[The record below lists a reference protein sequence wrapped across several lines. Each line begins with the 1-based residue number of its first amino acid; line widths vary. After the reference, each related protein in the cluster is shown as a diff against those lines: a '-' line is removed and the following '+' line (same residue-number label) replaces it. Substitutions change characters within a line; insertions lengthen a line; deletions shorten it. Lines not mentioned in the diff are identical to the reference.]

1 MQTFNI
7 GDPVTCIVYGNG
19 QIVDFDSSTSSPLKM
34 WICFGFQPDPIPYTL
49 DGRLHPNANITLRHI
64 KKQSLQSM
72 MISEGS
78 RIPDKVAYLE
88 SNGWQSYKHHDNWV
102 KCNWSDLEK
111 ERSLISL
118 NSAFEQCVGGQE
130 KAIRHNQGKSTWSL
144 VDFATMEDMVAVL
157 DFGAK
162 KYSPDN
168 WKKGLHTKSVF
179 DSIMRHLAAYISG
192 EDNDQESGLPH
203 TGHIMC
209 NAMFLAYMHKFM
221 PSSDNRDKKPTK

>member
-7 GDPVTCIVYGNG
+7 GDPVTCIVYGDG
-19 QIVDFDSSTSSPLKM
+19 RIVDFDSITNSPLKM
-34 WICFGFQPDPIPYTL
+34 WIYFGFQPDSIPYTL
-49 DGRLHPNANITLRHI
+49 DGRLHPNANITLRH
-64 KKQSLQSM
+64 KSDLQSF
-72 MISEGS
+72 
-78 RIPDKVAYLE
+78 A
-88 SNGWQSYKHHDNWV
+88 
-102 KCNWSDLEK
+102 KCET
-111 ERSLISL
+111 
-118 NSAFEQCVGGQE
+118 E

-168 WKKGLHTKSVF
+168 WKKGLYTKSVF

-209 NAMFLAYMHKFM
+209 NAMFLAYTHKFM
-221 PSSDNRDKKPTK
+221 PSFDNRDKKQNK